1 MAYQWADPG
10 NWSLYRVTILLV
22 PLYLQSWF
30 SADTLF
36 WKKAEE
42 NSLIVAESEAPVCPD
57 GCNVCS
63 LFHTGPL
70 WSEAN
75 RRPEPQWCKA
85 MPCFW
90 RCPKYW
96 LQGFSMAIIPVCWD
110 LTPNIPLYDVICLR
124 GTGTAPPSSWNSSP
138 RLVWSCR
145 SLPLTVRPFL
155 TIVGSWR
162 MAKCL
167 GHNNVS

>member
-57 GCNVCS
+57 GCNVCGNS
-63 LFHTGPL
+63 NETSSIFLRHD
-70 WSEAN
+70 AI
-75 RRPEPQWCKA
+75 PQWRFIRYGVYCITWIWFADQSNLKNNA
-85 MPCFW
+85 GKF
-90 RCPKYW
+90 RIRFEGSSGIVY
-96 LQGFSMAIIPVCWD
+96 IIY
-110 LTPNIPLYDVICLR
+110 NIHTYYNIYSIIYIYIVV
-124 GTGTAPPSSWNSSP
+124 SSGE
-138 RLVWSCR
+138 
-145 SLPLTVRPFL
+145 
-155 TIVGSWR
+155 I
-162 MAKCL
+162 
-167 GHNNVS
+167 